1 MIYDINDMSILPTDF
16 YFKYFTVF
24 PLTFKMFKERF
35 LDNFTKDGMTKDKQ
49 LLHYYDYK
57 KQMGSLPHYRIVEE
71 QNIKTTLQRKT

>member
-1 MIYDINDMSILPTDF
+1 
-16 YFKYFTVF
+16 
-24 PLTFKMFKERF
+24 MFKERF